1 MSETLS
7 TLSIISFAV
16 AGICLVLA
24 VFFLF
29 FFKIP
34 TVIGDL
40 SGRTARKSIEQM
52 RAANEKTGNKSYKES
67 KTNVARGKL
76 TDTIKDSRKLKK
88 NAVKDDDRPET
99 GLLTENKASK
109 VGSEATGLLNDE
121 KDETTGLLI
130 DEDVTVPL
138 DSPIQ
143 KTEKRKGGKKLK
155 MLDEVIIIHTDEVIE

>member
-1 MSETLS
+1 MAETLS
-7 TLSIISFAV
+7 TLSIISFVV
-16 AGICLVLA
+16 AGISLVLA
-24 VFFLF
+24 VFFWF

-40 SGRTARKSIEQM
+40 SGRTARKSIARM

-67 KTNVARGKL
+67 KTNAARGKL
-76 TDTIKDSRKLKK
+76 TDTIKDSGKLKK

-99 GLLTENKASK
+99 GLLTENKADEVS
-109 VGSEATGLLNDE
+109 SEATGLLNDE
-121 KDETTGLLI
+121 DEATGLLV
-130 DEDVTVPL
+130 DEDVTAPL

>member
-88 NAVKDDDRPET
+88 NAVKDDDRLET
-99 GLLTENKASK
+99 GLLTENKASD
-109 VGSEATGLLNDE
+109 VSSEATGLLKNEDDE
-121 KDETTGLLI
+121 ATGLLV
-130 DEDVTVPL
+130 DEDATAPL

-143 KTEKRKGGKKLK
+143 NTEKRKGGKKLK

>member
-1 MSETLS
+1 MAQTLS

-16 AGICLVLA
+16 AGVSLVLSL
-24 VFFLF
+24 FFWF

-40 SGRTARKSIEQM
+40 SGRTARKSIARM

-76 TDTIKDSRKLKK
+76 TDTIKNSGKLKK
-88 NAVKDDDRPET
+88 NATKDDDRPET
-99 GLLTENKASK
+99 GLLTGNKASK

-121 KDETTGLLI
+121 EDETTGLLV
-130 DEDVTVPL
+130 DEEATAPL
-138 DSPIQ
+138 NSSIQ
-143 KTEKRKGGKKLK
+143 KTEKRKGCKKLK